1 MYSGGNYGF
10 SQPYGI
16 AADGTHV
23 WVANYAAAS
32 VTELNASN
40 GRWVATL
47 SGGSYGFNDPQAIAV
62 VGTQVWVANY
72 VGASVTELNAS
83 DGRRVATLW
92 AAATASMTRR

>member
-1 MYSGGNYGF
+1 
-10 SQPYGI
+10 
-16 AADGTHV
+16 
-23 WVANYAAAS
+23 